1 MDMAGGWRMYAICC
15 APVAAAAPRLASRR
29 LFDVTEQSD
38 AAQCPMLGI
47 EIGLKVNG
55 ADVLEVGALRLAIN
69 GALVELGILAG
80 GRVDGIDIDD
90 WHLFVQYLHLG
101 LNQLATASVQ
111 RGTCN

>member
-1 MDMAGGWRMYAICC
+1 MRGLGGRRSMGYGCHLFYSYCC
-15 APVAAAAPRLASRR
+15 CWHTQR
-29 LFDVTEQSD
+29 LFDVTEQCD
-38 AAQCPMLGI
+38 AAQCPVLGI

-90 WHLFVQYLHLG
+90 GHLFVQYLHLG
-101 LNQLATASVQ
+101 LNQLAAASVQ